1 MKKFFSLVLALV
13 MALSLTTVAFGADVT
28 EFDATSDAEIA
39 TALATTTTAELV
51 INLPAT
57 AGDNFF
63 TIELYTNYNAA
74 IKSVTINGTDKT
86 KVKFANLQVRLVDFD
101 EFTINDC
108 EILRMPNKPWGH
120 LVFGGS
126 KAGGVYTISDC
137 LFTGVG
143 TQGIYFNPESDAEWN
158 VVGCTFTGDFGSEG
172 AVVLQNNSKPTD
184 LTVTNNDFDV
194 AAGSEELTVHYHKEA
209 LTLNADVDETVL
221 IWDAEDFEKAVATAD
236 AGDTFKLMADVTLAA
251 PIAITTPITI
261 VENGNDLV
269 GMPAGVTD
277 GTNVNTDASGKLTSG
292 TFAAA
297 PAAADVADGYS
308 VMKNTDGT
316 YIVVLT
322 QTFGDKFD
330 LYLANVGMQTA
341 LKNKTP
347 AVPGL
352 SFEAVDA
359 KKNLDGSGRVAYI
372 AANNGQFFV
381 KTTNPTVA
389 DYAVTYAGK
398 TDVLYYVTVAGTD
411 ADNFYYDEEVKAF
424 NNWGL
429 KCGQINNTGW
439 STALKAEDYFMA
451 SDYVV
456 YMAAPA
462 GIGTNYLLDG
472 VVVSGVRVGPTID
485 HHFVAS
491 NFKYDAATGANVP
504 TSAICTTCTQT
515 TTAIYKIGKAPANAV
530 VKPLYVD
537 GVKSTIWE
545 VVPAATSA
553 GGAVVTPSTDKVTS
567 AETFDAGIAMYVG
580 MSVMAAAGSAVVVKK
595 RED

>member
-13 MALSLTTVAFGADVT
+13 MALSLTTVAWGADVPVTDST
-28 EFDATSDAEIA
+28 ELKNAVLTSQPGDVIKPAAGTYSLDVGAIAGQEVVIDGSAGAVFTYIGLSGNQGSVTIKNCTIKVGSVWCGICIEGKGNYTIDNCDFVLADSVTDAGSAIYMTAQYADNTYTIKNCSFDGTYNEAAVVVQEQNVTGEYDVTISGNDFSAVDTDAVGVWGKDDSLQMTSDAEEVLLAREADLANTVNIA
-39 TALATTTTAELV
+39 E
-51 INLPAT
+51 
-57 AGDNFF
+57 
-63 TIELYTNYNAA
+63 
-74 IKSVTINGTDKT
+74 
-86 KVKFANLQVRLVDFD
+86 
-101 EFTINDC
+101 
-108 EILRMPNKPWGH
+108 
-120 LVFGGS
+120 
-126 KAGGVYTISDC
+126 
-137 LFTGVG
+137 
-143 TQGIYFNPESDAEWN
+143 
-158 VVGCTFTGDFGSEG
+158 
-172 AVVLQNNSKPTD
+172 
-184 LTVTNNDFDV
+184 
-194 AAGSEELTVHYHKEA
+194 
-209 LTLNADVDETVL
+209 
-221 IWDAEDFEKAVATAD
+221 
-236 AGDTFKLMADVTLAA
+236 AGDTIKLMSNATVTGLQISKPLNFDA
-251 PIAITTPITI
+251 
-261 VENGNDLV
+261 NGYTLT
-269 GMPAGVTD
+269 GLTAGSGVT
-277 GTNVNTDASGKLTSG
+277 TDTSGKLTSG

-297 PAAADVADGYS
+297 PAAADVADGYA
-308 VMKNTDGT
+308 VLQNTDGT
-316 YIVVLT
+316 YVVVPAA
-322 QTFGDKFD
+322 TFGDKYD

-411 ADNFYYDEEVKAF
+411 AANFYYDEEVKAF

-462 GIGTNYLLDG
+462 GVGVNYLLDG
-472 VVVSGVRVGPTID
+472 VVVSGIAVGPTID

-504 TSAICTTCTQT
+504 TAALCTTCTQT

-537 GVKSTIWE
+537 GRVSDVWE
-545 VVPAATSA
+545 VVPVATSA
-553 GGAVVTPSTDKVTS
+553 GGAVSVPSTDKTVTS

-580 MSVMAAAGSAVVVKK
+580 MSVMAAAGSAVVIGKK
-595 RED
+595 KD